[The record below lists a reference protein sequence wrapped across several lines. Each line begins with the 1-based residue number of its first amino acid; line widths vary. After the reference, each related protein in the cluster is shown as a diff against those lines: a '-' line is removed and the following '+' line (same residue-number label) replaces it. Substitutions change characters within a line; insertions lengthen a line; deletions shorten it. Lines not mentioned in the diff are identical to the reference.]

1 MLATIQIALCVT
13 VLVVTGPGFIPVEVT
28 EAKEGYNRLPYHVQV
43 TSQEGVPWRVIS
55 LSALSS
61 SFSLF
66 GICSASPRD
75 F

>member
-43 TSQEGVPWRVIS
+43 TSQEGVP
-55 LSALSS
+55 
-61 SFSLF
+61 
-66 GICSASPRD
+66 
-75 F
+75 